1 MSPIIRTQEE
11 IGKSIP
17 DIAVA
22 IVKRVFS
29 RTTLVV
35 LLLAGLVFYLG
46 SQKNFGWPQYVQLAL
61 DGLRGGTIYALIAL
75 GFVTVFNVTGVI
87 NFAQGAFV
95 MLGAMTAV
103 TINDSAGMLPAAP
116 RLIVAIV
123 GAILLTT
130 LVGMVVERLAIYPAR
145 GATPLTLIII
155 TVGVFI
161 VLQGIALLLWGTKS
175 YVLPAFTT
183 LEQQDKTIR
192 LASIIIKAQ
201 SFWIWGA
208 TAVTVAGLY
217 YFFERTMWGTALR
230 ACSVNR
236 HAARLM
242 GIRPSRMA
250 LLSFALAAALGAVGG
265 IVLAPATRP
274 SYDMGLILG
283 LKGFVA
289 AAVGGLVNPAAAVL
303 GGLMLGTTENVAAG
317 VTRAGFKDIFAFI
330 ILIVILLLRPHGL
343 LGGRQPEEKV

>member
-1 MSPIIRTQEE
+1 MNSVVRKQEE
-11 IGKSIP
+11 IGKP
-17 DIAVA
+17 RLQMAAALVR
-22 IVKRVFS
+22 RVFS
-29 RTTLVV
+29 RTTLMV
-35 LLLAGLVFYLG
+35 LLLAVFVVYLG
-46 SQKNFGWPQYVQLAL
+46 SQKNFGWPQYLQLAL
-61 DGLRGGTIYALIAL
+61 DGLRGGTIYALVGL
-75 GFVTVFNVTGVI
+75 GFVTVFNVTGII

-95 MLGAMTAV
+95 MLGAMIAV
-103 TINDSAGMLPAAP
+103 TINNSAGMLPGAP
-116 RLIVAIV
+116 RLLVAIA
-123 GAILLTT
+123 GAIILTT
-130 LVGMVVERLAIYPAR
+130 LVGIAVERLAIYPAR
-145 GATPLTLIII
+145 NATPLTLIII

-161 VLQGIALLLWGTKS
+161 VLQGIALLLWGTQS

-201 SFWIWGA
+201 SFWIWGV
-208 TAVTVAGLY
+208 TAITVAGLY
-217 YFFERTMWGTALR
+217 YFFEHTMWGTALR

-242 GIRPSRMA
+242 GIRPSRMT

-274 SYDMGLILG
+274 SYDMGLIIG

-289 AAVGGLVNPAAAVL
+289 ATLGGLVNPAAAVL
-303 GGLMLGTTENVAAG
+303 GGLMLGTIENVAAG

-330 ILIVILLLRPHGL
+330 ILIVILLVRPHGIL
-343 LGGRQPEEKV
+343 SGRQPEEKV

>member
-1 MSPIIRTQEE
+1 MNSVVRIQEE

-17 DIAVA
+17 DVVAA

-29 RTTLVV
+29 RTTLIV
-35 LLLAGLVFYLG
+35 LLLIGLVIYLG
-46 SQKNFGWPQYVQLAL
+46 SQKNFGLPQYAQLAL

-95 MLGAMTAV
+95 MLGAMIAV
-103 TINDSAGMLPAAP
+103 TINNSAGMLPAAP
-116 RLIVAIV
+116 RLLLAIT

-130 LVGMVVERLAIYPAR
+130 LVGMAVERLAIYPAR
-145 GATPLTLIII
+145 NATPLTLIII

-161 VLQGIALLLWGTKS
+161 VLQGVALMLWGTQS

-183 LEQQDKTIR
+183 LEQQDKTLR

-201 SFWIWGA
+201 SFWIWGV
-208 TAVTVAGLY
+208 TAITLAGLY
-217 YFFERTMWGTALR
+217 YFFEHTMWGTALR

-236 HAARLM
+236 RAARLM

-289 AAVGGLVNPAAAVL
+289 ATVGGLVNPAAAVL
-303 GGLMLGTTENVAAG
+303 GGLMLGTIENVAAG

-343 LGGRQPEEKV
+343 LSGRQSEEKV